1 MFVGFGAFGQNDKL
15 ELLIEQ
21 SEQLQLKQDSLKTEI
36 ELLKLAGFK
45 SSLLEKGIPEIA
57 DEEVLVCHKAICLVY
72 SEEHEMAKWVAHIIS
87 HDIVNGNVSRTN
99 DFRVYS
105 LISTGSSEEADY
117 FLKTKR
123 EDGSYEYDGFGY
135 DRGHLAPS
143 ADFRWSEIALS
154 ESYYYSNMT
163 PQLPEF
169 NREIWANIEGFLRA
183 HIYNNPDK
191 DIFVVTGPV
200 LTDDL
205 PKQKRSKNKVSIP
218 EYHFKVAVDFSEN
231 KGIAFL
237 ISQEHTDY
245 PLESYVV
252 SIDSVEAFTG
262 INFYPNLTEEEEK
275 SIESASN
282 ISDWRTGLEKNDV
295 APMDPEELP
304 RNCYNTIQAKQFYDY
319 PKEVKI
325 CGTVVSSHKSSK
337 GHIFLNL
344 DKGFPNQIF
353 TATIW
358 KSNVINFSYEPEVF
372 LINKRVCIKGK
383 VKDYLG
389 TPSIYP
395 ENEKKIEIL
404 EQE

>member
-1 MFVGFGAFGQNDKL
+1 MKKII
-15 ELLIEQ
+15 LLIVLSIFCFHSFSQNKELEKLLQ
-21 SEQLQLKQDSLKTEI
+21 ESQQLKERQDSLLTQI
-36 ELLKLAGFK
+36 ELLKLSDFK
-45 SSLLEKGIPEIA
+45 SQLVEKGLPEISDK
-57 DEEVLVCHKAICLVY
+57 DELICHKAICLVY

-87 HDIVNGNVSRTN
+87 HDIVDGNVSRTN
-99 DFRVYS
+99 DFRVDS
-105 LISTGSSEEADY
+105 LISTGSSEEVDY

-169 NREIWANIEGFLRA
+169 NREIWANVEGFLRA
-183 HIYNNPDK
+183 HIYNNPGK

-205 PKQKRSKNKVSIP
+205 PKQERSKNKVSIP

-237 ISQEHTDY
+237 ISQEKTDY

-275 SIESASN
+275 VLS
-282 ISDWRTGLEKNDV
+282 
-295 APMDPEELP
+295 P
-304 RNCYNTIQAKQFYDY
+304 
-319 PKEVKI
+319 
-325 CGTVVSSHKSSK
+325 H
-337 GHIFLNL
+337 
-344 DKGFPNQIF
+344 QIF
-353 TATIW
+353 PTGEQDLKRMMLLQWIP
-358 KSNVINFSYEPEVF
+358 KNCQEIVIIQFKLSSF
-372 LINKRVCIKGK
+372 MIIL
-383 VKDYLG
+383 
-389 TPSIYP
+389 
-395 ENEKKIEIL
+395 KK
-404 EQE
+404 